1 MGMMYFWRQRA
12 ALTDNWF
19 IFGLFSPHTHIFK
32 RTILQCRAFYTR
44 TKIGLGQVWRWI
56 STKPR
61 ASLSKI
67 NQSNANDLTI
77 YFCTSLKSSL
87 SRTRKKGR
95 QRKKCSISIF
105 RRVRNWKKNLVLFA
119 CGDGGR
125 YEWAKNAVDL
135 MSFVSFICIF
145 RVCNLC
151 KFIQGQYYSK
161 TFNSSAS
168 CSRSLIE
175 CVKIVNAIDE
185 RKPVFNSFF
194 FLTLSVLMDRT
205 IHFCINWFLLLLFLR
220 KVKVISILF
229 FTLILF

>member
-1 MGMMYFWRQRA
+1 
-12 ALTDNWF
+12 
-19 IFGLFSPHTHIFK
+19 
-32 RTILQCRAFYTR
+32 
-44 TKIGLGQVWRWI
+44 
-56 STKPR
+56 
-61 ASLSKI
+61 
-67 NQSNANDLTI
+67 
-77 YFCTSLKSSL
+77 
-87 SRTRKKGR
+87 
-95 QRKKCSISIF
+95 
-105 RRVRNWKKNLVLFA
+105 
-119 CGDGGR
+119 
-125 YEWAKNAVDL
+125 

-229 FTLILF
+229 FTLILFSAQKIESFFLWFTEYIRKISLCTAFP